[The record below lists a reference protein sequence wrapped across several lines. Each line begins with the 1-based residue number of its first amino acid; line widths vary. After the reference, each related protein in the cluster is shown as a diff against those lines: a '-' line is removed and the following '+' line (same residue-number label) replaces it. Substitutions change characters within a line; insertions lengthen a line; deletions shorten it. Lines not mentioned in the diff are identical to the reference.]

1 MVVSLGK
8 LMFPLIIILCIWLA
22 FEVLEFFRLG
32 GAREP
37 LAWCIVKISVI
48 TSTIIGLSSDNN
60 FQIQENADSLLEK
73 IQTLYLDDRPNK
85 K

>member
-1 MVVSLGK
+1 
-8 LMFPLIIILCIWLA
+8 MFPLIIILCIWLA

-48 TSTIIGLSSDNN
+48 ISTIIWLSSDNN
-60 FQIQENADSLLEK
+60 SQSQENADTWLEK